1 MIFLIAESSQINAY
15 QNDSRATNFLDF
27 SQRHHSRLIVMIQAL
42 GLGKRL
48 RRKTKIDARTKFDMS
63 IENMPVVS
71 RLNFVRVFYFSSGL
85 NSMVMNNSAFE
96 IYWQ

>member
-42 GLGKRL
+42 GLGKDL
-48 RRKTKIDARTKFDMS
+48 G
-63 IENMPVVS
+63 
-71 RLNFVRVFYFSSGL
+71 VR
-85 NSMVMNNSAFE
+85 
-96 IYWQ
+96 QK